1 MVYSGSSESSTE
13 VQTSAANL
21 SSFERKISKNEA
33 EFMNEFDLTISFN
46 GVSNTDHVFVRTKFL
61 YVKGEGWKSD
71 SIEYIGE
78 ITRKAGET
86 SK

>member
-1 MVYSGSSESSTE
+1 
-13 VQTSAANL
+13 
-21 SSFERKISKNEA
+21 
-33 EFMNEFDLTISFN
+33 MNEFDLTISFN
-46 GVSNTDHVFVRTKFL
+46 GVSNTDHVFIRTKFL

-86 SK
+86 SE